1 MITLNKNSKK
11 AQGFLNDREWA
22 MCKYNNSIYSICFN
36 PLIQVYVFNY
46 KDCEEDIKEDRE
58 TGPYV
63 YPSDYTAFDLFIDNI
78 ILYAKESDF
87 KDNDFIKLF
96 KELNEVEFTDYKEFA
111 YWAVLNKIINNCYR
125 YGTKLFLPIIIKYKH
140 FMEVI

>member
-1 MITLNKNSKK
+1 M
-11 AQGFLNDREWA
+11 QEFLDLGEQYLSFNPLIQVYVFNWA

-111 YWAVLNKIINNCYR
+111 Y
-125 YGTKLFLPIIIKYKH
+125 
-140 FMEVI
+140 